1 MILLFPFPKIQV
13 ISGSEKKYLLTDYDE
28 YKIEWLWGFFRL
40 GYAFGYLIELFN
52 NE

>member
-28 YKIEWLWGFFRL
+28 YKIEWLWGFFFDSAMHL
-40 GYAFGYLIELFN
+40 GIW
-52 NE
+52 

>member
-28 YKIEWLWGFFRL
+28 YM
-40 GYAFGYLIELFN
+40 
-52 NE
+52 